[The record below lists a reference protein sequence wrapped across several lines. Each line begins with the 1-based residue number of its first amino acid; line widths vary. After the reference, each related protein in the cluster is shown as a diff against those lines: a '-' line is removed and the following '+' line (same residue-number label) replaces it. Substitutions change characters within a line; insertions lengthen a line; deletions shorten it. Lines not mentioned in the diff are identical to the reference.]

1 MKSFCIAGFKLKE
14 MTRDWGELLV
24 PFIFPLVFMSAF
36 KLAFS
41 STAGPMGIPFFDF
54 LTPGMVVF
62 ALLMLAV
69 GVSTSLAREVDKGT
83 LARLRLSSMTSFDLL
98 FGVFVMWS
106 VVGAAQVFLLF
117 GIAAVLGFEWQG
129 GATQLVLA
137 MGIGCLA
144 AMASIALGLLI
155 ASFAKS
161 EGNAGAFST
170 LVTVPVAFLVG
181 AFVPMPLDQI
191 ADLLPWGQ
199 AIRCMRALLNA
210 GVPIGGLVPNI
221 LLMLVQICVLLSFA
235 VFVYSRTRLRSE

>member
-1 MKSFCIAGFKLKE
+1 MAFETAIRLQGL
-14 MTRDWGELLV
+14 TRKFGE
-24 PFIFPLVFMSAF
+24 
-36 KLAFS
+36 
-41 STAGPMGIPFFDF
+41 
-54 LTPGMVVF
+54 
-62 ALLMLAV
+62 
-69 GVSTSLAREVDKGT
+69 
-83 LARLRLSSMTSFDLL
+83 
-98 FGVFVMWS
+98 
-106 VVGAAQVFLLF
+106 
-117 GIAAVLGFEWQG
+117 
-129 GATQLVLA
+129 
-137 MGIGCLA
+137 
-144 AMASIALGLLI
+144 LI

-181 AFVPMPLDQI
+181 AFVPMPLEQI